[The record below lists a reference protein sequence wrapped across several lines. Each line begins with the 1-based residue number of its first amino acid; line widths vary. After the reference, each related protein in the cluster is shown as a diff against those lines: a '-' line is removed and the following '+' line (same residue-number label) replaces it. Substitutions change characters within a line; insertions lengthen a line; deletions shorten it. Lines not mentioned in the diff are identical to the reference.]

1 MLVQEAKRKPDWL
14 KRPAPGVGDKYTQI
28 KGKLR
33 ELKLHTVC
41 EEAKWVV
48 VPVWCTT

>member
-1 MLVQEAKRKPDWL
+1 MRKPDWL
-14 KRPAPGVGDKYTQI
+14 KREVPGGEKYTEI

-41 EEAKWVV
+41 EEARCLTSCS
-48 VPVWCTT
+48 PAFPPLRA